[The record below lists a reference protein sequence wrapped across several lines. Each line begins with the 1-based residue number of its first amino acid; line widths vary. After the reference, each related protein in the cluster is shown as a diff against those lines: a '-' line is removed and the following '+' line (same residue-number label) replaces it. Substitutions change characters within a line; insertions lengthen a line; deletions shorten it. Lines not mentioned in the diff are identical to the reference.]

1 MLTSISPLGERARA
15 SRWWV
20 TTTSYVV
27 SSVVGGLALGLVAST
42 LGSLLPASW
51 RSSPLAYVVV
61 AVALVTGLLLDLGV
75 AGGRLPTWRRQVDQA
90 WLGRYRGWVV
100 GVGFGAQLGFGLVT
114 IVTSATT
121 YAVALLC
128 CLRSPTVGLVI
139 GGTFGLVRALPSAFM
154 GRVVTRE
161 QLWRVLSGVE
171 RGAPAAD
178 LAARLA
184 LAAAAATLTVIA
196 MQGNMM
202 RRTGYG
208 ISVEVPVGWT
218 SALVRRA
225 TSPTR
230 LRPRPVRRGLARGR
244 GARPAWPARRAHPP
258 RAARVDPPAARGRGR
273 LRLRRGRGAR
283 ARGRLRRAHRVRL
296 RPRRHRPVRAAGRAA
311 ARAVAVRHQ
320 PDAARDR
327 RAQRQPALLQRR
339 GPGVLPLHGAGQPL
353 AADGAPCPGRPPSRP
368 RSRSCR
374 PPPCTVGG

>member
-20 TTTSYVV
+20 TTTAYVV

-75 AGGRLPTWRRQVDQA
+75 AGRRLPTWRRQVDQA

-128 CLRSPTVGLVI
+128 LLSGSPAVGLVV

-196 MQGNMM
+196 M
-202 RRTGYG
+202 
-208 ISVEVPVGWT
+208 
-218 SALVRRA
+218 
-225 TSPTR
+225 
-230 LRPRPVRRGLARGR
+230 RG
-244 GARPAWPARRAHPP
+244 
-258 RAARVDPPAARGRGR
+258 
-273 LRLRRGRGAR
+273 
-283 ARGRLRRAHRVRL
+283 
-296 RPRRHRPVRAAGRAA
+296 
-311 ARAVAVRHQ
+311 
-320 PDAARDR
+320 
-327 RAQRQPALLQRR
+327 
-339 GPGVLPLHGAGQPL
+339 
-353 AADGAPCPGRPPSRP
+353 
-368 RSRSCR
+368 
-374 PPPCTVGG
+374 T

>member
-15 SRWWV
+15 SRWWL
-20 TTTSYVV
+20 TTTAYVV

-42 LGSLLPASW
+42 LGSLLAASW
-51 RSSPLAYVVV
+51 RSSPVAYAVV
-61 AVALVTGLLLDLGV
+61 AAALVTGLLLDLGV

-128 CLRSPTVGLVI
+128 LLSGSPAVGLVV

-196 MQGNMM
+196 M
-202 RRTGYG
+202 
-208 ISVEVPVGWT
+208 
-218 SALVRRA
+218 
-225 TSPTR
+225 
-230 LRPRPVRRGLARGR
+230 RG
-244 GARPAWPARRAHPP
+244 
-258 RAARVDPPAARGRGR
+258 
-273 LRLRRGRGAR
+273 
-283 ARGRLRRAHRVRL
+283 
-296 RPRRHRPVRAAGRAA
+296 
-311 ARAVAVRHQ
+311 
-320 PDAARDR
+320 
-327 RAQRQPALLQRR
+327 
-339 GPGVLPLHGAGQPL
+339 
-353 AADGAPCPGRPPSRP
+353 
-368 RSRSCR
+368 
-374 PPPCTVGG
+374 T

>member
-15 SRWWV
+15 SRWWL
-20 TTTSYVV
+20 TTTAYVV
-27 SSVVGGLALGLVAST
+27 SSVVGGLALGLVASA

-51 RSSPLAYVVV
+51 RSSPAAYVVV
-61 AVALVTGLLLDLGV
+61 AVALVAGLLLDVGV

-128 CLRSPTVGLVI
+128 LLSGSPAVGLVV

-196 MQGNMM
+196 M
-202 RRTGYG
+202 
-208 ISVEVPVGWT
+208 
-218 SALVRRA
+218 
-225 TSPTR
+225 
-230 LRPRPVRRGLARGR
+230 RG
-244 GARPAWPARRAHPP
+244 
-258 RAARVDPPAARGRGR
+258 
-273 LRLRRGRGAR
+273 
-283 ARGRLRRAHRVRL
+283 
-296 RPRRHRPVRAAGRAA
+296 
-311 ARAVAVRHQ
+311 
-320 PDAARDR
+320 
-327 RAQRQPALLQRR
+327 
-339 GPGVLPLHGAGQPL
+339 
-353 AADGAPCPGRPPSRP
+353 
-368 RSRSCR
+368 
-374 PPPCTVGG
+374 T

>member
-20 TTTSYVV
+20 TTTAYVV

-75 AGGRLPTWRRQVDQA
+75 AGGRLPTWPRQVDQA

-128 CLRSPTVGLVI
+128 LLSGDPAVGLVV
-139 GGTFGLVRALPSAFM
+139 GGPFGLVRALPSAFM

-161 QLWRVLSGVE
+161 QLWRVLAGVE
-171 RGAPAAD
+171 RAAPTAD
-178 LAARLA
+178 VAARLA

-196 MQGNMM
+196 M
-202 RRTGYG
+202 
-208 ISVEVPVGWT
+208 
-218 SALVRRA
+218 
-225 TSPTR
+225 
-230 LRPRPVRRGLARGR
+230 RG
-244 GARPAWPARRAHPP
+244 
-258 RAARVDPPAARGRGR
+258 
-273 LRLRRGRGAR
+273 
-283 ARGRLRRAHRVRL
+283 
-296 RPRRHRPVRAAGRAA
+296 
-311 ARAVAVRHQ
+311 
-320 PDAARDR
+320 
-327 RAQRQPALLQRR
+327 
-339 GPGVLPLHGAGQPL
+339 
-353 AADGAPCPGRPPSRP
+353 
-368 RSRSCR
+368 
-374 PPPCTVGG
+374 T